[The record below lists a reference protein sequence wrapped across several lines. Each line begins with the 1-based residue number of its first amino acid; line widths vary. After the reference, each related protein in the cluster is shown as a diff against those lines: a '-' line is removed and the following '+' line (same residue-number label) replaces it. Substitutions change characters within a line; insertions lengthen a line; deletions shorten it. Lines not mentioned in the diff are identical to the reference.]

1 MIAARHRPL
10 ARRAFRFLPSL
21 ALAPFLIASPA
32 ARAADCL
39 LDYANCVDAASELD
53 SFGRRSLAGLRCY
66 ADLISCLQ
74 RLLA

>member
-1 MIAARHRPL
+1 MKVESKLRSLPTGGL
-10 ARRAFRFLPSL
+10 ATALILGSLLP
-21 ALAPFLIASPA
+21 PPP

>member
-1 MIAARHRPL
+1 MNKKPKPSRIAPL
-10 ARRAFRFLPSL
+10 VA
-21 ALAPFLIASPA
+21 ALAGLASLPA
-32 ARAADCL
+32 PAPAADCL